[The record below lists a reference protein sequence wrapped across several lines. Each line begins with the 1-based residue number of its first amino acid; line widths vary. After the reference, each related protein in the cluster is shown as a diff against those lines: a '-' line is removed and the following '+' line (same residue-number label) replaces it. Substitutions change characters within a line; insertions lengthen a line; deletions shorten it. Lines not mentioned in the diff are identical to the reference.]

1 MLKIYY
7 VTKIETKNSP
17 EVLKMKPK
25 TFLALLKC
33 DFTRTNSCQE
43 KFQFCWNATFWLESE
58 LASDQDCLTVGLA
71 DHSLCQELNVF
82 QPFDHWYDT
91 VVLGTLV
98 FFFFPTELHLI
109 KIILHFFWKISI
121 FLYMYIN
128 SLVRRQA
135 KLFYLTAP
143 FMEVSFGHFY
153 LWFCLFPWLCIE
165 ISVRLFS
172 ILSRFW
178 FTVFIFGAWSLCI
191 SLSREKAGFL

>member
-1 MLKIYY
+1 MSGEIS
-7 VTKIETKNSP
+7 V
-17 EVLKMKPK
+17 
-25 TFLALLKC
+25 LLKC
-33 DFTRTNSCQE
+33 NF
-43 KFQFCWNATFWLESE
+43 
-58 LASDQDCLTVGLA
+58 LAGKWTSIWPGLPDCRASWSQPLPGIKYFSALWPLVWCCSVG
-71 DHSLCQELNVF
+71 H
-82 QPFDHWYDT
+82 
-91 VVLGTLV
+91 
-98 FFFFPTELHLI
+98 FFFSFSQLSY
-109 KIILHFFWKISI
+109 ILLKLFCIFFWKISI

-128 SLVRRQA
+128 LLVRRQA